1 MSTTKYIILAAAC
14 AAGLTATAMPVQ
26 VRVVVENLAPIN
38 SVSFAPL
45 RVGFGNGTF
54 DAFNQGQAAFL
65 LGNSDIATA
74 PIVTVAEGGSGS
86 TWFPAFAAAE
96 PNAVLG
102 SVLPNPAGPLLPG
115 ATGSGIFTIDPS
127 VNPFFTFAAMV
138 VPSTDY
144 FIGNDSPTA
153 HRLFNPDG
161 TLAITS
167 INQLASD
174 IWNAGSETENPLNG
188 AFVQGGTNANRVNE
202 NGVVEFDF
210 DLASDF
216 NGVTTGAGYVFDS
229 QLVAS
234 TPVYRISFSVV
245 PEPSSIGVI
254 GGLAILM
261 LRRRTLA

>member
-1 MSTTKYIILAAAC
+1 MRKTTIIALLSAAV
-14 AAGLTATAMPVQ
+14 AGVTAQAMPVQ
-26 VRVVVENLAPIN
+26 VRVTVENLAAAN
-38 SVSFAPL
+38 SIGFAPL
-45 RVGFGNGTF
+45 RVGFGAGQF

-65 LGNSDIATA
+65 LGNPDIATA

-115 ATGSGIFTIDPS
+115 ATGTAVFTVDPA

-138 VPSTDY
+138 IPSTDY

-153 HRLFNPDG
+153 HRLFNADG
-161 TLAITS
+161 TLAITT
-167 INQLASD
+167 INQTASD

-229 QLVAS
+229 QLVAT

-245 PEPSSIGVI
+245 PEPSSLAVLGSA
-254 GGLAILM
+254 AILM
-261 LRRRTLA
+261 LRRRA